1 MVAKRTVLVTGGT
14 GKVGRAIVSGILSQG
29 DNVILAVRDV
39 ENSQLMI
46 EEYGWS
52 KINCVPH
59 HLDLLNP
66 EGYQTLERHSIDAV
80 IHCARTLESLQIGP
94 DLSVALDHWVKE
106 MTLGVIAPYEL
117 SRILRK
123 GTKLKDVIFINSMYG
138 MVGPT
143 PRLYADFE
151 KSSPVQYGV
160 VKAAQL
166 HLVKELAV
174 RFAPIRV
181 NAVSYGGFKGRT
193 DVSFEQRYSELNPLG
208 RMLSENDVYG
218 PIEMIL
224 KNPDMAMTGQN
235 IVVDGGWTV
244 W

>member
-14 GKVGRAIVSGILSQG
+14 GKVGRAIVDGILSMG
-29 DNVILAVRDV
+29 DKVILAVRDV
-39 ENSQLMI
+39 ENATALINEYNWSQI
-46 EEYGWS
+46 D
-52 KINCVPH
+52 CVPH
-59 HLDLLNP
+59 ALDLLHS
-66 EGYQTLERHSIDAV
+66 EGFENLERFQIDAV
-80 IHCARTLESLQIGP
+80 IHCARTLDSLQIEA
-94 DLSVALDHWVKE
+94 DLSVSRDNWLLE

-117 SRILRK
+117 SRVLRK
-123 GTKLKDVIFINSMYG
+123 GSKLKDVIFISSMYG

-193 DVSFEQRYSELNPLG
+193 DIPFEQRYSELTPLG
-208 RMLSENDVYG
+208 RMLSEKDVFG
-218 PIEMIL
+218 PIELIL